1 MIQPKKLARRIFP
14 RRVIKTLENSYR
26 WSRGVLWQA
35 RYGFAGRSLKII
47 AVTGTNGKT
56 TTVSYINSMLQSAG
70 QKTAVYTT
78 AFFEIDGQRES
89 NRTHMTV
96 ASQKSVQ
103 QFFARARSAKV
114 DFVVLEITSMAL
126 DQKRVAGIKTE
137 VSVMTNLTQDHLDY
151 HKTMEN
157 YAAAKARLFS
167 DEYSPKF
174 SVLNSDD
181 DWYDYYSDRATGQ
194 QTTYGKNNESSLRLI
209 GYDSTSSGSSFQ
221 FEFDGKKY
229 DARTKLVGL
238 FNVYNA
244 LASLAVGFSLGL
256 DRAKLLEGVAALEA
270 VPGRM
275 ELIDEGQDFQV
286 LVDFAYTPDALLNA
300 LTTLKQIAQG
310 RVHIVFGATGDRDQ
324 SKRPL
329 MGEVVAR
336 NADQI
341 YLTDDETYTEDPAA
355 IRDAVYEGIMKGG
368 GEKKTRI
375 FDDRLDAIKASF
387 KAAKKGDIVLLAGIG
402 HEDYRNMGG
411 KKLPWDERQIA
422 RKLL

>member
-1 MIQPKKLARRIFP
+1 
-14 RRVIKTLENSYR
+14 
-26 WSRGVLWQA
+26 
-35 RYGFAGRSLKII
+35 
-47 AVTGTNGKT
+47 
-56 TTVSYINSMLQSAG
+56 
-70 QKTAVYTT
+70 
-78 AFFEIDGQRES
+78 
-89 NRTHMTV
+89 
-96 ASQKSVQ
+96 
-103 QFFARARSAKV
+103 
-114 DFVVLEITSMAL
+114 
-126 DQKRVAGIKTE
+126 
-137 VSVMTNLTQDHLDY
+137 
-151 HKTMEN
+151 
-157 YAAAKARLFS
+157 
-167 DEYSPKF
+167 
-174 SVLNSDD
+174 
-181 DWYDYYSDRATGQ
+181 
-194 QTTYGKNNESSLRLI
+194 
-209 GYDSTSSGSSFQ
+209 
-221 FEFDGKKY
+221 
-229 DARTKLVGL
+229 
-238 FNVYNA
+238 
-244 LASLAVGFSLGL
+244 LAVGFSLGL